1 MTYAEV
7 ILPLPLYS
15 TFTYSIPDNLQ
26 SAIGVG
32 FRVLVPFGRKKFYT
46 GIVTMLHNQRPG
58 NYEVKDIVAVL
69 DNDSILRH
77 PQMKFWQ
84 WISDYY
90 LCPVGEVYKAAVP
103 AGMKVESETR
113 VSANPD
119 FIDTDGSMTERE
131 TVVYDMLLAKERLTP
146 AEIAKATGYKSVET
160 VVARLIDKEAVF
172 VTEKIVDN
180 YRPKTEV
187 CVALR
192 AEKGDNKTVED
203 FFSKVKQA
211 KKQEAAL
218 LAYLDLSGWMK
229 RNATPKEVTKDALIK
244 RAEVSLP
251 IINAMVAKGIFSLY
265 KKEVNRFHL
274 DNGSITALNPLS
286 EPQQKAYD
294 EIIETFKEQNI
305 TLLHGVTSSGK
316 TEIYTHLI
324 DNALK
329 RGLQALYL
337 VPEIALTTQLTQ
349 RLHKNFGDRLLIYHS
364 KFSDNERVDIWKKLL
379 HSNEPCVVIGVRS
392 SVFLP
397 FGKLGI
403 VIVDEE
409 HETSYKSD
417 SMPKYHAREVA
428 VHLAE
433 MTDACVVMGSATPSL
448 EANYRAQQGIYKKYV
463 LSERIGDA
471 VLPEVQIVDMRQELA
486 GGNSSIFSRHLETAI
501 ADRLEKRQQVMLFL
515 NRRGISGFV
524 SCRACGYVMKCPHCD
539 VSLSEHRQKMVCHYC
554 GYEEPKP
561 SVCPKCQSRYLFGF
575 KAGTQQVEDSLRLR
589 FPEAR
594 ILRMDADTTKKKDD
608 YEKILAVFANRDADI
623 LIGTQMIVKG
633 HDFPGVTLMGVL
645 AADLSFL
652 AADYRSG
659 ERTFQLLVQAVGRAG
674 RGSVAGEA
682 VIQTYQPDHYSV
694 VYAAKQD
701 YDGFYQE
708 EMAYRK
714 LLGYPPAAHM
724 LAVLFTGKNEKETL
738 FWAEQMLSMLRRQT
752 RERKD
757 LVIIG
762 PAPASI
768 GRINDMFRQIA
779 YFKSPDETLL
789 MRLRGWMELF
799 CQKNEDKMR
808 SLLVYYDMDPVH
820 GY

>member
-58 NYEVKDIVAVL
+58 NYEVKDIVAEL

-409 HETSYKSD
+409 HETSYKQQD
-417 SMPKYHAREVA
+417 PAPRYNARDAALILASMHGAKT
-428 VHLAE
+428 LL
-433 MTDACVVMGSATPSL
+433 GSATPSIQT
-448 EANYRAQQGIYKKYV
+448 YYKAESGKYGLV
-463 LSERIGDA
+463 NLSTRFEGVELPA
-471 VLPEVQIVDMRQELA
+471 VHVIDTKQSRKRKEMRGAFTKELV
-486 GGNSSIFSRHLETAI
+486 NECNDAI
-501 ADRLEKRQQVMLFL
+501 ARGEQAIIFQ
-515 NRRGISGFV
+515 NRRGFAPMVRCKECAWIP
-524 SCRACGYVMKCPHCD
+524 KCENCD
-539 VSLSEHRQKMVCHYC
+539 VSLTYHKYINLLSCHYC
-554 GYEEPKP
+554 GYTMPLP
-561 SVCPKCQSRYLFGF
+561 NICPACGQPTIEVVGY
-575 KAGTQQVEDSLRLR
+575 GTERIEDDIEKY
-589 FPEAR
+589 FPEAK
-594 ILRMDADTTKKKDD
+594 IARMDLDTTRSKTG
-608 YEKILAVFANRDADI
+608 YEKIIDNFSNRRTQI
-623 LIGTQMIVKG
+623 LVGTQMVTKG
-633 HDFPGVTLMGVL
+633 LDFEGVSVVGIIN
-645 AADLSFL
+645 ADTMINLPDF
-652 AADYRSG
+652 RSH
-659 ERTFQLLVQAVGRAG
+659 ERAFNMMEQVAGRAG
-674 RGSVAGEA
+674 RRQKQGIVC
-682 VIQTYQPDHYSV
+682 IQTSAPENPVIKFVVDH
-694 VYAAKQD
+694 D
-701 YDGFYQE
+701 YKGFYRSELE
-708 EMAYRK
+708 ERRRFN
-714 LLGYPPAAHM
+714 YPP
-724 LAVLFTGKNEKETL
+724 FTRIINIYIKHRDDNSLTEMSVR
-738 FWAEQMLSMLRRQT
+738 FSNMLRQVFGKRV
-752 RERKD
+752 
-757 LVIIG
+757 LG
-762 PAPASI
+762 PEPPTVARVQQLYI
-768 GRINDMFRQIA
+768 RQIVLKMETTA
-779 YFKSPDETLL
+779 SMSKVKQILRTIYEQSLSDPRMKSAI
-789 MRLRGWMELF
+789 
-799 CQKNEDKMR
+799 
-808 SLLVYYDMDPVH
+808 VYYDVDPS
-820 GY
+820 